1 VSAGGRRCSLL
12 DLFDGRL
19 TLVVGPDAD
28 AWRAAAAAAPVP
40 LQVLGTSRELMC
52 DAGQL
57 ARRYGL
63 AHGGAVLV
71 RPDGH
76 VAWRCTRAVE
86 PVAQLLAAIDLT
98 LGRVGDQALAA
109 SA

>member
-1 VSAGGRRCSLL
+1 ML

-19 TLVVGPDAD
+19 TLIVGPDSP
-28 AWRAAAAAAPVP
+28 AWRAAADASPVP
-40 LQVLGTSRELMC
+40 LQVLGAGRELVC
-52 DAGQL
+52 DIDVL
-57 ARRYGL
+57 ARRYGV

-76 VAWRCTRAVE
+76 VAWTCARAVE
-86 PVAQLLAAIDLT
+86 PVTQLLAALDLT
-98 LGRVGDQALAA
+98 LGREGDQLCAV

>member
-1 VSAGGRRCSLL
+1 M
-12 DLFDGRL
+12 
-19 TLVVGPDAD
+19 TLVVGSDAD

-40 LQVLGTSRELMC
+40 LQVLGTGRELVC
-52 DAGQL
+52 DADLL

-76 VAWRCTRAVE
+76 VGWTCTRAVE
-86 PVAQLLAAIDLT
+86 PLTQLLKALDLT
-98 LGRVGDQALAA
+98 LGRLPDQAFAA